1 MENPEVTV
9 VLMPAARVLF
19 VDDEPNIALTMPVI
33 LRQHGYDV
41 TGVGSVNEALAQIS
55 ATPFDVLISDLNIG
69 HPGDG
74 FTVVSAMRRTH
85 PTCITLI
92 LTGYPGF
99 DTALEAI
106 RSQVDDYLI
115 KPAPIPN
122 LIKLIEQK
130 LKNPKSGH
138 VVANKRV
145 AQILRERVFE
155 ITQRALQEMKS
166 DPLLGALPLADEL
179 RIEHTPRTVEELA
192 AMLES
197 TEPEQPRRETIQS
210 AVARGEKR
218 YKQGYSIPQLAT
230 CVRLL
235 ERAIFDVIH
244 EHMLSLNLSYFM
256 FDLKRLSDML
266 GLQLEHMLIAYLDE
280 ERRSPR
286 LAGQPR

>member
-1 MENPEVTV
+1 MR
-9 VLMPAARVLF
+9 AARVLF
-19 VDDEPNIALTMPVI
+19 VDDEPSLVLTMPLI

-41 TGVGSVNEALAQIS
+41 TAVGSVNEALAQIS
-55 ATPFDVLISDLNIG
+55 SAPFDVLISDLNIG

-99 DTALEAI
+99 DSALEAI

-115 KPAPIPN
+115 KPAPIPS
-122 LIKLIEQK
+122 LISLIEQK
-130 LKNPKSGH
+130 LKNPKSGQ

-145 AQILRERVFE
+145 SQILRENVCE
-155 ITQRALQEMKS
+155 ITQRTLREMKA
-166 DPLLGALPLADEL
+166 DPLLGALPLADEQ
-179 RIEHTPRTVEELA
+179 RIEYIPCTIEELA

-197 TEPEQPRRETIQS
+197 AEPEQAAGEVIQS
-210 AVARGEKR
+210 TVLRGAER
-218 YKQGYSIPQLAT
+218 YKQSYTIPQLAAS
-230 CVRLL
+230 VRLL

-256 FDLKRLSDML
+256 FDLKRLNDIL
-266 GLQLEHMLIAYLDE
+266 GIQLEHTLIAYE
-280 ERRSPR
+280 EQRSR
-286 LAGQPR
+286 GVTGH

>member
-1 MENPEVTV
+1 VENPEVTV

-197 TEPEQPRRETIQS
+197 TEPAQPRREMIQS
-210 AVARGEKR
+210 AAARGEKR